1 LWPGSRWRKRSGH
14 IEPHDLPI
22 TPGLQED
29 IYAFSKLDEL
39 IDLHSVPERI
49 ACRPPFGRT
58 LSDTTESCLPR
69 IAGGLS
75 VALARSF
82 KVIDPT
88 TKNPA
93 TREWERAFQLSGL
106 LL

>member
-1 LWPGSRWRKRSGH
+1 MKRPSGVAG
-14 IEPHDLPI
+14 I
-22 TPGLQED
+22 TVMGVMQFERFFRLTAIFDVDKQEG
-29 IYAFSKLDEL
+29 AQRR
-39 IDLHSVPERI
+39 HRNSV
-49 ACRPPFGRT
+49 
-58 LSDTTESCLPR
+58 PR
-69 IAGGLS
+69 IARSFS